1 MPGARRF
8 SGEEEE
14 VNAIAGNARYET
26 GSDSNAFTFSRIS
39 PLRDISPLLSV
50 FAKMSARITHP
61 RAKGGAIAEAAIV
74 AHALSFSLLFSPK
87 EWVKR
92 SSFFRKSPGK

>member
-1 MPGARRF
+1 M
-8 SGEEEE
+8 
-14 VNAIAGNARYET
+14 VKAIAGNARYET

-39 PLRDISPLLSV
+39 PSRDISPLVSV